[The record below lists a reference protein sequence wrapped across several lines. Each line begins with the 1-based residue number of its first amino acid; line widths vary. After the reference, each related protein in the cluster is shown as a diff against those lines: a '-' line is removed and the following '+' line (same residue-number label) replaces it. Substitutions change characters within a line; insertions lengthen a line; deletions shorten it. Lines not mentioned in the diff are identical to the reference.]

1 MGVAKTCCLIPL
13 YMSAETIKRA
23 SDYRRENMT
32 ELFKNYPDL
41 VSVEELM
48 DMLHIGKV
56 LAYKLVENKKFKAV
70 KIGREYKIIKQ
81 SVIDYIN
88 AEVQ

>member
-1 MGVAKTCCLIPL
+1 
-13 YMSAETIKRA
+13 
-23 SDYRRENMT
+23 MT

-88 AEVQ
+88 AEVEK